1 MTETKPRPAG
11 YHTLTPGLFVE
22 GGVAALDFYE
32 RAFGAEVVRKA
43 VVDDK
48 VLIAELR
55 IGESMFQVSDAL
67 PGLGVA
73 APDGSRG
80 DSAAILIWT
89 EDVDGMHARA
99 VDAGAE
105 VVNRPE
111 TRFHGFR
118 SGAVRDPF
126 GHRWAFVR
134 HAVEVAADDFLE
146 QAESALAAVT
156 ARTDRD
162 PPS

>member
-1 MTETKPRPAG
+1 MTATPPRPAG
-11 YHTLTPGLFVE
+11 YHTLTPGLFVDD
-22 GGVAALDFYE
+22 GVAALDFYE
-32 RAFGAEVVRKA
+32 RGFGAEGVRKA
-43 VVDDK
+43 VLDGK

-73 APDGSRG
+73 PPDPARG
-80 DSAAILIWT
+80 DAAAILVWT

-99 VDAGAE
+99 VASGAE
-105 VVNRPE
+105 VINRPE

-134 HAVEVAADDFLE
+134 HAVDVPAEDFMD
-146 QAESALAAVT
+146 QAGTALAAAS
-156 ARTDRD
+156 ARADGD
-162 PPS
+162 PVP